1 MEAIVPVPGMSWQQW
16 LPLRKGGGTEL
27 LVRVA
32 HIGAAP
38 QLASPSSSSMG
49 GAAPPPQMQGPRA
62 GGSSAAEAMAAGDL
76 ARQQDNSAAA
86 AAAVAAAG
94 TGSGTGLPM
103 LQSVLLS
110 SFEEQVGKGVG
121 PQRQWVRGCASSD
134 ELLRFRL

>member
-49 GAAPPPQMQGPRA
+49 AAALPQMQGGGPGRGA
-62 GGSSAAEAMAAGDL
+62 VGGSSGAEAMAAGDL
-76 ARQQDNSAAA
+76 ARQQDNNA
-86 AAAVAAAG
+86 AAAVAAAE
-94 TGSGTGLPM
+94 SGTGLPK

-110 SFEEQVGKGVG
+110 SFEEQVSGGLLSGPQGSGSKGV
-121 PQRQWVRGCASSD
+121 
-134 ELLRFRL
+134 LK

>member
-1 MEAIVPVPGMSWQQW
+1 MEAIVPAPGMSWQQW

-49 GAAPPPQMQGPRA
+49 GATALPQMQGGGPGRGA
-62 GGSSAAEAMAAGDL
+62 VGGSSGAEATAAGDL
-76 ARQQDNSAAA
+76 ARQQDNNA
-86 AAAVAAAG
+86 AAAVAAAE
-94 TGSGTGLPM
+94 SGTGLPK

-110 SFEEQVGKGVG
+110 SFEEQVSGGLLSGPQGSGSKGV
-121 PQRQWVRGCASSD
+121 
-134 ELLRFRL
+134 LK

>member
-1 MEAIVPVPGMSWQQW
+1 MSWQQW

-86 AAAVAAAG
+86 AAAAVERAG
-94 TGSGTGLPM
+94 NGAGLPM

-110 SFEEQVGKGVG
+110 SFEEQVGRGVG